1 MVKEE
6 LDALFN
12 KIRQE
17 CIALARM
24 MGIPAQFRKLTA
36 ATTEVYGTSE
46 DINLMP
52 AARNEGHRGERRLAR
67 PVASEA

>member
-36 ATTEVYGTSE
+36 ATKEVYGTSE
-46 DINLMP
+46 DINFN
-52 AARNEGHRGERRLAR
+52 ARGQK
-67 PVASEA
+67 

>member
-12 KIRQE
+12 NKICQE
-17 CIALARM
+17 CIALARV

-36 ATTEVYGTSE
+36 ATKEVYGVR
-46 DINLMP
+46 DV
-52 AARNEGHRGERRLAR
+52 RRHQL
-67 PVASEA
+67 